1 MTLDTDLSRK
11 PYFDDFDQTKNF
23 YRVLYKPAVAVQAR
37 ELNQMQTILQDQI
50 DKFGR
55 FVFKDGSVTEGCAFS
70 FDNNYAYVKINDNF
84 ANNSAISNIISFQ
97 SATATNSNG
106 LKATIINT
114 IGGYQSQAPNLNT
127 LYIKYLNSATYP
139 NGSIQSTFSNNEILA
154 LTTSS
159 NVAIGNVT
167 VSPVANSTGLG
178 YSFTTTE
185 GVIFKKG
192 FFIRVAPQTLVVSK
206 YSNVPDAI
214 SVGFEAAESIT
225 TSNIDTT
232 LFDNAAG
239 SPNYDAPGADR
250 FVLTPTLITRNSSD
264 TANSTTFFSLC
275 DFKNGLPVSI
285 KNDPQL
291 AALGKEFARRTY
303 ETSGDYVVNPF
314 LLNVQTKYN
323 SGVANTAYLNLVSSS
338 GLGYV
343 KGYRVEFINNNT
355 VDLRKG
361 TDLESVSN
369 QVVSSNYGYYF
380 DVNEFC
386 GDFGNATISQIELH
400 NVAKTSITSRTF
412 LNTSY
417 SSSTKIGTAYIRGVV
432 YDSTVTG
439 ASPIYRLYL
448 FGIQILPGF
457 NITQVKSAI
466 KYNSSVQA
474 LADIVLSYDA
484 NLGNIAKL
492 QDSANE
498 IMLHPFGQK
507 ALYGAGFT
515 NEQFVYRDS
524 NTTSFNLTGVATV
537 SLPTASGTGTES
549 FYYTGSYSPA
559 TESSFIV
566 IPSSNGYVNKTGNV
580 SVNTTSTSVTGYSTL
595 FLSEYNIGDF
605 LYTNNAIR
613 KITNITNNTLLIVDT
628 AFSAVSNAAHQKMY
642 PAGVPIN
649 FAGTSK
655 TISAT
660 SNVVTLTLNETPNVA
675 FNTTLYY
682 DVLRSS
688 TTSIKKII
696 NKSTWIKI
704 QANTNAGGATG
715 PWCLGVPDALKLNHV
730 YVGTGTYVN
739 TNPDQVAS
747 FILDNGQRD
756 SYYGLAYISS
766 SVPVL
771 NNATLLV
778 SVDNFT
784 FNDSQ
789 GRGYFNANSYPID
802 DANTANTTAIQT
814 YQIPLYKS
822 QSTGNISDLRDVID
836 FRPYA
841 NATANA
847 TANVIVSATV
857 NPANTLTFYVPAAG
871 SYLPSP
877 DTNYQASIQHYL
889 PRQDRI
895 ALTTSGQIL
904 ITEGSAS
911 NNPSPPP
918 EIPGTMT
925 IGIASVPAYPSL
937 TPSDAATYNRYDY
950 SVSVAVQQ
958 TKRYTMADIG
968 KIDNRIARLE
978 YYTSLSLLEQSAS
991 SLLVRSGTT
1000 GQNRF
1005 KNGIL
1010 VDPFKDHSIGNTND
1024 PTYRIAIDSTRKEA
1038 RPYSKVTRVGMYFDS
1053 ASSTN
1058 VVKTGEIVT
1067 LPFTSNVAQSQVY
1080 ASKYRNCIEGNIYNF
1095 RGTLTLDPPGT
1106 VNPDLTITPDV
1117 VSNLDTSANW
1127 INAAKYISTAWGTQ
1141 WGSWTDGPKTVAS
1154 QTGSTYQTGQTTN
1167 ADGSIIQNYQTAVTT
1182 TTSNQ
1187 ISRIGQQLTA
1197 QPSTSQVN
1205 LGQFVTDVSI
1215 LPYVKATSILFIAK
1229 GMKPSTTL
1237 YAYFNSI
1244 PVSNRCMPVTLYT
1257 GAVSIVAGIATSI
1270 NNKPVYYDSKNIAYE
1285 YVATNWGA
1293 ALQADSTGTVY
1304 GIFSVPEAIFHTG
1317 EIEFKLSDISNL
1329 TQGENAVTTQA
1340 TSTYYASSLSVQK
1353 SNAILQVR
1361 SSTINTQ
1368 EVIQNSSVQQ
1378 TTISYQ
1384 DFTQTIP
1391 APASPPSLT
1400 YDGGYSNDGSDGDA
1414 SGDGG
1419 NG

>member
-37 ELNQMQTILQDQI
+37 ELNQMQTIMQDQI

-55 FVFKDGSVTEGCAFS
+55 FVFKDGSVVEGCAFS

-84 ANNSAISNIISFQ
+84 ANNSAISNIASFQ
-97 SATATNSNG
+97 STIVTNSNG
-106 LKATIINT
+106 LKATVVNT
-114 IGGYQSQAPNLNT
+114 VGGYQSQAPDLNT

-139 NGSIQSTFSNNEILA
+139 NGSIQSVFSNNDVLA
-154 LTTSS
+154 LTTTS

-167 VSPVANSTGLG
+167 VSPVTNSTGLG
-178 YSFTTTE
+178 YAFSTTE

-214 SVGFEAAESIT
+214 SVGFDAAETIA

-232 LFDNAAG
+232 LLDNAAG

-250 FVLTPTLITRNSSD
+250 FVLTPTLITRNSAD

-285 KNDPQL
+285 KSDPQL
-291 AALGKEFARRTY
+291 AALGKETARRTY
-303 ETSGDYVVNPF
+303 ETNGDYVVNPF

-323 SGVANTAYLNLVSSS
+323 NSVANSTYLNLVSSS

-361 TDLESVSN
+361 TDIESVSAQN
-369 QVVSSNYGYYF
+369 VSSNFGYYF
-380 DVNEFC
+380 NVNEFS
-386 GDFGNATISQIELH
+386 GDFGNSNLSQIELH
-400 NVAKTSITSRTF
+400 NVAKTSITGRTF
-412 LNTSY
+412 LSTSY
-417 SSSTKIGTAYIRGVV
+417 SSTTKIGTAYVRGVV
-432 YDSTVTG
+432 YDSA
-439 ASPIYRLYL
+439 ASGTTPTYRLYL
-448 FGIQILPGF
+448 FGIQMLPGF
-457 NITQVKSAI
+457 NITQVRSAI
-466 KYNSSVQA
+466 RYNSSLQSV
-474 LADIVLSYDA
+474 ADIVLSYDA

-507 ALYGAGFT
+507 AISPGGFT

-524 NTTSFNLTGVATV
+524 NTTSFNLSGIATI
-537 SLPTASGTGTES
+537 SLPAASGTGSES
-549 FYYTGSYSPA
+549 FYYTGTYSPSTEA
-559 TESSFIV
+559 TFLV
-566 IPSSNGYVNKTGNV
+566 IPTVNGYFNKTGANV
-580 SVNTTSTSVTGYSTL
+580 YVNTTSTTVTGFGTT
-595 FLSEYNIGDF
+595 FLTDYNVGDF
-605 LYTNNAIR
+605 IYTNSNIR
-613 KITNITNNTLLIVDT
+613 RVTNIANNTVMVVDS
-628 AFSAVSNAAHQKMY
+628 AFGSASNTSHQKIF
-642 PAGVPIN
+642 PAGVPVN
-649 FAGTSK
+649 FSGVSTR

-660 SNVVTLTLNETPNVA
+660 SGTVTVTLNETPNAA
-675 FNTTLYY
+675 FNATMYY

-696 NKSTWIKI
+696 NKSTWVKI

-715 PWCLGVPDALKLNHV
+715 PWCLGVPDVLNLNHV
-730 YVGTGTYVN
+730 YVGSNTYAN
-739 TNPDQVAS
+739 SNPDQVAS
-747 FILDNGQRD
+747 FSIDNGQRD

-766 SVPVL
+766 SVPVS
-771 NNATLLV
+771 NNATILV

-784 FNDSQ
+784 YNDSQ

-802 DANTANTTAIQT
+802 DANTANTNAIQT

-847 TANVIVSATV
+847 TANVIASATI
-857 NPANTLTFYVPAAG
+857 NPANTLSFYIPATG

-895 ALTTSGQIL
+895 ALTTSGEIL
-904 ITEGSAS
+904 ITEGAAS
-911 NNPSPPP
+911 NNPSPPA

-937 TPSDAATYNRYDY
+937 TPADAAKYNRYDY
-950 SVSVAVQQ
+950 AVSISVQQ

-968 KIDNRIARLE
+968 KIDNRISRLE

-1024 PTYRIAIDSTRKEA
+1024 STYRIAIDSARKEA
-1038 RPYSKVTRVGMYFDS
+1038 RPYSKIVRVGMYFDPV
-1053 ASSTN
+1053 ASTN
-1058 VVKTGEIVT
+1058 AVKTGEIVT
-1067 LPFTSNVAQSQVY
+1067 LPYTSSVAQSQVY
-1080 ASKYRNCIEGNIYNF
+1080 ASKYRNCIEGNVYNF
-1095 RGTLTLDPPGT
+1095 RGTITLDPPGT

-1141 WGSWTDGPKTVAS
+1141 WGSWTDGPKTVAGQNS
-1154 QTGSTYQTGQTTN
+1154 STYLTGQSTN
-1167 ADGSIIQNYQTAVTT
+1167 ADGSIVQNYQTAVAT
-1182 TTSNQ
+1182 TTSEQ
-1187 ISRIGQQLTA
+1187 ISRIGQQLTS
-1197 QPSTSQVN
+1197 QPSTSTVN
-1205 LGQFVTDVSI
+1205 LGQYVTDISI
-1215 LPYVKATSILFIAK
+1215 LPYMKAASILFVAK

-1237 YAYFNSI
+1237 YAYFNSV
-1244 PVSNRCMPVTLYT
+1244 PVSNRCMPVTPYT
-1257 GAVSIVAGIATSI
+1257 GVVSIVAGIATST
-1270 NNKPVYYDSKNIAYE
+1270 NGKPVYYDSKNNAYE
-1285 YVATNWGA
+1285 YVATNWGS

-1304 GIFSVPEAIFHTG
+1304 GIFSVPDATFHTG
-1317 EIEFKLSDISNL
+1317 EIEFKLTDISNL
-1329 TQGENAVTTQA
+1329 TQGENAVTTQSTA
-1340 TSTYYASSLSVQK
+1340 TYYASSLSVQK
-1353 SNAILQVR
+1353 SNAVLQVR

-1368 EVIQNSSVQQ
+1368 EVIQNSVVQQ
-1378 TTISYQ
+1378 TTVTYQ
-1384 DFTQTIP
+1384 DFSQYIP
-1391 APASPPSLT
+1391 APVSPPAPWGG
-1400 YDGGYSNDGSDGDA
+1400 DGGYSNDGQGDGD
-1414 SGDGG
+1414 SV
-1419 NG
+1419 